1 MSILTCSV
9 FLLFI
14 CAFDQVLL
22 FLFLDGV
29 VAVLL
34 ETEEDE
40 DDDVPL
46 ITRW

>member
-1 MSILTCSV
+1 MSILICLV

-14 CAFDQVLL
+14 CAADRVLFSL
-22 FLFLDGV
+22 FSDGV

-40 DDDVPL
+40 VDDVPL
-46 ITRW
+46 ITRR

>member
-1 MSILTCSV
+1 MSILICLV

-14 CAFDQVLL
+14 CAFDRVL
-22 FLFLDGV
+22 FSLFLDGV

-40 DDDVPL
+40 DDNVAL
-46 ITRW
+46 ITRR

>member
-1 MSILTCSV
+1 MSILICLV

-14 CAFDQVLL
+14 CAFDRVLFSL
-22 FLFLDGV
+22 FIDGA

-46 ITRW
+46 ITRR

>member
-1 MSILTCSV
+1 MV

-14 CAFDQVLL
+14 CAVDRVL
-22 FLFLDGV
+22 FSLFLDDA

-40 DDDVPL
+40 VDDVPL
-46 ITRW
+46 IMRR

>member
-1 MSILTCSV
+1 MSILICLV

-14 CAFDQVLL
+14 CAFDRVLFSL
-22 FLFLDGV
+22 FSDGV

-46 ITRW
+46 IMRR

>member
-1 MSILTCSV
+1 MSILICSV

-14 CAFDQVLL
+14 CAFDQVLFSL
-22 FLFLDGV
+22 FSDGA

-40 DDDVPL
+40 DDNVPL
-46 ITRW
+46 ITRR

>member
-1 MSILTCSV
+1 MSILIYLV

-14 CAFDQVLL
+14 YAFDRVLFSL
-22 FLFLDGV
+22 FSDGD

-46 ITRW
+46 ITRR

>member
-1 MSILTCSV
+1 MSILICLA

-14 CAFDQVLL
+14 CAFDRVLL
-22 FLFLDGV
+22 SLFSDGAI
-29 VAVLL
+29 AVLL

-46 ITRW
+46 ITRR

>member
-1 MSILTCSV
+1 MSILICLV

-14 CAFDQVLL
+14 YVADRVLFSL
-22 FLFLDGV
+22 FSDGV

-40 DDDVPL
+40 VDDVPL
-46 ITRW
+46 ITRR

>member
-1 MSILTCSV
+1 MSVLICSV

-14 CAFDQVLL
+14 CAFDRVLFSL
-22 FLFLDGV
+22 FSAGT

-40 DDDVPL
+40 DDNVPL
-46 ITRW
+46 ITRR

>member
-1 MSILTCSV
+1 MSILICLV

-14 CAFDQVLL
+14 CAADRVL
-22 FLFLDGV
+22 FSLFLDGV

-40 DDDVPL
+40 VDDVPL
-46 ITRW
+46 ITRG

>member
-1 MSILTCSV
+1 MSILICLV

-14 CAFDQVLL
+14 CAVDRVLFSL
-22 FLFLDGV
+22 FSDGA

-40 DDDVPL
+40 VDDVPL
-46 ITRW
+46 ITRQ